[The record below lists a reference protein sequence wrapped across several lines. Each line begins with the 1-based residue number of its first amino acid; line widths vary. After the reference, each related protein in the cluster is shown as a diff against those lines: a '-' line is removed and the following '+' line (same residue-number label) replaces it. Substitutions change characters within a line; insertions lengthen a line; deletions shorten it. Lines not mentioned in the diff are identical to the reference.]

1 MTRVMSKLMRHRAGD
16 APGAVAEL
24 SGNRIVTARPERM
37 TSKNSSHGEPASADG
52 SMLLER
58 FDRVRRA
65 ARHVPAAR
73 RQHRRKRNLVSA
85 DQQDEERAHESIY
98 CDELRRDAR
107 SLMLDRGRDPG
118 ELVEGQTV
126 RGRTGMN
133 DHVHRGH
140 PWQENR
146 PRKLSQPALQPI
158 PVDGGL
164 AVFRHDEPN
173 PRMSEMQKGSAHP
186 NIEMFGAKSLPC
198 SRDLTQLGATCDA
211 MTARKRGG
219 RTRLMMRDRYAR
231 PRLRARVLARE
242 LHGQPLPALLA
253 TPREYLTAPLVG
265 HAKAESVSLDAALVA
280 RAVGWLAHS
289 KCLR

>member
-1 MTRVMSKLMRHRAGD
+1 MSKLMRHRAGD

-24 SGNRIVTARPERM
+24 SGNRVVPARPERM
-37 TSKNSSHGEPASADG
+37 TSKNASHGKPAPANG

-65 ARHVPAAR
+65 ARHVPTAR
-73 RQHRRKRNLVSA
+73 WQHRRKRYLVSA

-98 CDELRRDAR
+98 CDELRRDAHG
-107 SLMLDRGRDPG
+107 LMLDRGGDPG
-118 ELVEGQTV
+118 ELVEAQTV

-133 DHVHRGH
+133 DHVHRSH
-140 PWQENR
+140 PWQEDG
-146 PRKLSQPALQPI
+146 PRQLAEPALQPV
-158 PVDGGL
+158 PLDGGL
-164 AVFRHDEPN
+164 PVFRNDEADA
-173 PRMSEMQKGSAHP
+173 RMSEMQTGSAHP

-242 LHGQPLPALLA
+242 LHGQPLPSLLA

-280 RAVGWLAHS
+280 RAVG
-289 KCLR
+289 